1 MSELFLKIVNMS
13 ISASWVVI
21 AVLTLRFC
29 LKKAPKWVNVL
40 LWGIVAARMVFPFS
54 IESVLSLIPSAE
66 TISPT
71 VMMEQTPSVQTGVP
85 ALNHVINPV
94 ISSSFTPAPGASANP
109 LQIWIPV
116 LTGIWLF
123 GIAALF
129 LYSAVSYWRLHRKV
143 CEAVILRGNIY
154 QSEKVCSPFVLG
166 IIKPKIY
173 LPYHMDSREMDHVI
187 AHEQTHIR
195 RKDHWW
201 KPLGFLLLTIHWFNP
216 LMWLSYILLCRDIE
230 LACDEKVIREMGNE
244 QRADY
249 TQALV
254 ACSVN
259 RRVIAACP
267 LAFGEVGVK
276 ERVKSVM
283 NYKKPAFWIVLASVI
298 VCAAAAVCF
307 LTNPKSEG
315 SNDITELLAPG
326 SAWSYQLGYDADFPV
341 DASFTVQDDLSV
353 VGTIV
358 KNDTNTDFC
367 IRYRV
372 RGTAGWA
379 EFYGCTPEMAQEAG
393 SEKYLLF
400 TASLRAD
407 NGKLV
412 FRMSDGNGLSCF
424 GTREATFTQIAD
436 TSSAHTE
443 PWFDYLEKP
452 EEMNWDGNLEIEL
465 PEYPDVTFRWYPEK
479 MDAVTGN
486 EVMQLYTGMP
496 IWNTYFSDLTGD
508 GLPELCSTLS
518 FGSGMIDSR
527 IIVYDYANGTSYML
541 EDRGKYDYSLRLN
554 ETDGC
559 LWVVKKAYNSDDIVA
574 TGKLLFADNCL
585 QVAYDLK
592 TNCESTPNTETS
604 TSETENTLRTSD
616 TVELIGYVG
625 NSQTSWIELYEST
638 DNKEPIATVPY
649 DLIAALPGCDRKSEA
664 FTFGYL
670 DSITFYYGKIGAFCW
685 CVAALP
691 PAAGTGAANVCTSM
705 DNGETWSISIPD
717 ALYTGTVIGA
727 GFASEM
733 VGFISYRYFFDN
745 GPEIAR
751 TLDGGK
757 TWARLE
763 LDIPEEYA
771 QYNMQP
777 QNPTFSG
784 NDGSYPVIL
793 LDKDGNDSATT
804 LQTHDG
810 GMTWTWDSI
819 QASDSNTLDLP
830 EEAAAWVNTY
840 LSAQYTVLDCQT
852 TNLDGTD
859 YLLLLTGSKNADEND
874 YSGYQVFALEKIDT
888 GYSLYAWNEAQPW
901 DSSFGLLACAMRT
914 DAFAAV
920 YGFIGNDGTQ
930 YDALTTIF
938 EDGTEETT
946 AIMPGAPFLHVFT
959 GRLIKVQDVV
969 FSSSAS
975 SVKWSEV
982 SAAGLHAPVEDGYP
996 PNDGIDARVRKKL
1009 DFANWLPEYE
1019 DGVRE
1024 FELEDSK
1031 RSDLP
1036 GDFFQWPRYYSV
1048 FGDYFIGMNA
1058 DLHYL
1063 DADAVWTQDL
1073 SEDGQTLI
1081 VTMTPGN
1088 GDHAALTLS
1097 YSLQTQEI
1105 SSGDRLP
1112 AIMTLTIFDLNT
1124 SPSGEKTYTLSAEDA
1139 AILDELFSID
1149 SMTPTASDSESVCA
1163 YQFDI
1168 ENRSYLLDDS
1178 LDYVDVVVRES
1189 EGDYTYYCK
1198 HLSDAEIESLREIIE
1213 AYAERSMAG

>member
-29 LKKAPKWVNVL
+29 LKEAPKWVNVL

-71 VMMEQTPSVQTGVP
+71 VMMEQIPSVQTGVP

-154 QSEKVCSPFVLG
+154 QSEKVCTPFVLG

-412 FRMSDGNGLSCF
+412 FRMSDGHGLSCF

-443 PWFDYLEKP
+443 PWFDYL
-452 EEMNWDGNLEIEL
+452 
-465 PEYPDVTFRWYPEK
+465 
-479 MDAVTGN
+479 
-486 EVMQLYTGMP
+486 
-496 IWNTYFSDLTGD
+496 
-508 GLPELCSTLS
+508 
-518 FGSGMIDSR
+518 
-527 IIVYDYANGTSYML
+527 
-541 EDRGKYDYSLRLN
+541 
-554 ETDGC
+554 
-559 LWVVKKAYNSDDIVA
+559 
-574 TGKLLFADNCL
+574 
-585 QVAYDLK
+585 
-592 TNCESTPNTETS
+592 
-604 TSETENTLRTSD
+604 
-616 TVELIGYVG
+616 GYVG

-784 NDGSYPVIL
+784 NDGSYPIIL
-793 LDKDGNDSATT
+793 FDKDGNDRTMT
-804 LQTHDG
+804 LHTHDG
-810 GMTWTWDSI
+810 GMTWIW
-819 QASDSNTLDLP
+819 P
-830 EEAAAWVNTY
+830 K
-840 LSAQYTVLDCQT
+840 LSA
-852 TNLDGTD
+852 
-859 YLLLLTGSKNADEND
+859 
-874 YSGYQVFALEKIDT
+874 
-888 GYSLYAWNEAQPW
+888 
-901 DSSFGLLACAMRT
+901 
-914 DAFAAV
+914 
-920 YGFIGNDGTQ
+920 
-930 YDALTTIF
+930 
-938 EDGTEETT
+938 
-946 AIMPGAPFLHVFT
+946 
-959 GRLIKVQDVV
+959 
-969 FSSSAS
+969 
-975 SVKWSEV
+975 
-982 SAAGLHAPVEDGYP
+982 
-996 PNDGIDARVRKKL
+996 
-1009 DFANWLPEYE
+1009 
-1019 DGVRE
+1019 
-1024 FELEDSK
+1024 
-1031 RSDLP
+1031 
-1036 GDFFQWPRYYSV
+1036 
-1048 FGDYFIGMNA
+1048 
-1058 DLHYL
+1058 
-1063 DADAVWTQDL
+1063 
-1073 SEDGQTLI
+1073 
-1081 VTMTPGN
+1081 
-1088 GDHAALTLS
+1088 
-1097 YSLQTQEI
+1097 
-1105 SSGDRLP
+1105 
-1112 AIMTLTIFDLNT
+1112 
-1124 SPSGEKTYTLSAEDA
+1124 
-1139 AILDELFSID
+1139 
-1149 SMTPTASDSESVCA
+1149 
-1163 YQFDI
+1163 
-1168 ENRSYLLDDS
+1168 
-1178 LDYVDVVVRES
+1178 VDVS
-1189 EGDYTYYCK
+1189 
-1198 HLSDAEIESLREIIE
+1198 
-1213 AYAERSMAG
+1213 